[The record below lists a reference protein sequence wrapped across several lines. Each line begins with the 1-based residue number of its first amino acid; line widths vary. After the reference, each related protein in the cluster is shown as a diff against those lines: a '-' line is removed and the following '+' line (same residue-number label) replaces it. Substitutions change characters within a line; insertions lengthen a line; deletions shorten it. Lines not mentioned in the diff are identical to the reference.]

1 MYKVILSKQTA
12 KTLNRM
18 TPGARERVF
27 RMLEKLQTRPF
38 QGKRL
43 HGELEALL
51 SLRAGVWRIV
61 YEINSEKHLVIIH
74 GIGPRGDIYKK

>member
-1 MYKVILSKQTA
+1 
-12 KTLNRM
+12 M
-18 TPGARERVF
+18 TPGARERIF
-27 RMLEKLQTRPF
+27 RMLEDLQTQPL
-38 QGKRL
+38 QGKKL